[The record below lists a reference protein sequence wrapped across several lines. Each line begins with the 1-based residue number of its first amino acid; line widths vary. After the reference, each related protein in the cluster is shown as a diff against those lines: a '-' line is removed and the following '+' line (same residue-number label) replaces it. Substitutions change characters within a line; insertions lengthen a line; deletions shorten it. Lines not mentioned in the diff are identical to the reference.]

1 MLIRYVP
8 YNKNVDDWEITE
20 RFLEFKDFYKKTGSE
35 IAGMIES
42 VLMDREINSS
52 DCRGQGYDNGANMS
66 GKIKGVQAQIL
77 QKKARQGKARH
88 VYLYSTFHK
97 QW

>member
-1 MLIRYVP
+1 MTLHLTFPTLSRMLCS

-20 RFLEFKDFYKKTGSE
+20 RFLEFKDFYKKTRSE

-42 VLMDREINSS
+42 VLMDRGIDIS

-66 GKIKGVQAQIL
+66 GKIKGVQAQI
-77 QKKARQGKARH
+77 
-88 VYLYSTFHK
+88 
-97 QW
+97 

>member
-35 IAGMIES
+35 IAGIES
-42 VLMDREINSS
+42 DRECAYGSR
-52 DCRGQGYDNGANMS
+52 D
-66 GKIKGVQAQIL
+66 
-77 QKKARQGKARH
+77 RH
-88 VYLYSTFHK
+88 
-97 QW
+97 Q